1 MNERIRVLVVDVRIE
16 QSKRCL
22 IRRGRVH
29 FELGDELPLE
39 QTCRD
44 FVAADEKDPPLS
56 QFGRSLCDD
65 RRVRC
70 PICGNLFARQKSPRE
85 RAMDDND
92 FQELADKLR
101 RGREKIEKALS
112 ETMAGRTDELV
123 RKINELRER
132 IESHGDR
139 RGGSK

>member
-1 MNERIRVLVVDVRIE
+1 
-16 QSKRCL
+16 
-22 IRRGRVH
+22 
-29 FELGDELPLE
+29 
-39 QTCRD
+39 
-44 FVAADEKDPPLS
+44 
-56 QFGRSLCDD
+56 
-65 RRVRC
+65 
-70 PICGNLFARQKSPRE
+70 
-85 RAMDDND
+85 MDDND